1 MDCSPHIMNLF
12 RDFEETLFEVE
23 GIYPLESNDC
33 YSINELCLRIGLNQ
47 HIDLDQWSQT
57 SFKQFIDNLK
67 ANKDGE
73 FIYFLNQNYKT
84 ALKVENQKMILDII
98 DDLQLCARRTVNID
112 ENIIARLEN
121 VYKYVAAHHK

>member
-1 MDCSPHIMNLF
+1 MDLF

-23 GIYPLESNDC
+23 GVYPLEGNDC
-33 YSINELCLRIGLNQ
+33 YSINELCLRVGLNQ
-47 HIDLDQWSQT
+47 HIDLDQWSQA

-121 VYKYVAAHHK
+121 VYMYVSEHYRCPHL